1 MFEQTFVEG
10 GGGGVKPWTILV
22 SLLGQSSLIGVTLL
36 VPLVYTLEIPIQ
48 DLADHI
54 LLIAPA
60 PPPPPPAP
68 DPQARAAAPAP
79 PRRFETNLEAPRQ
92 IPDEI
97 ALVSDIENA
106 ASVPGRSFG
115 GVAGGVLGGIP
126 GGVLDLAEYSSM
138 DILPPAPIRVGGNI
152 QAARL
157 INQVMPVYPEEASE
171 ERIAGLVRL
180 EATITR
186 EGSIKELRV
195 LEGHPLLV
203 AAALEAVRQWR
214 YQPTLLNGM
223 PVEVLTSV
231 LITFKARELTPKEE
245 KELRKRKKKKK

>member
-1 MFEQTFVEG
+1 M
-10 GGGGVKPWTILV
+10 
-22 SLLGQSSLIGVTLL
+22 
-36 VPLVYTLEIPIQ
+36 
-48 DLADHI
+48 
-54 LLIAPA
+54 
-60 PPPPPPAP
+60 
-68 DPQARAAAPAP
+68 
-79 PRRFETNLEAPRQ
+79 N
-92 IPDEI
+92 
-97 ALVSDIENA
+97 DIENA
-106 ASVPGRSFG
+106 ASVPGQSFG

-126 GGVLDLAEYSSM
+126 GGVLNLTKYSSM

-157 INQVMPVYPEEASE
+157 TNQMMPVYPEEASE
-171 ERIAGLVRL
+171 ERIAGTVRL

-186 EGSIKELRV
+186 EGTIKELRV

-203 AAALEAVRQWR
+203 EAALEAVRQWR

-231 LITFKARELTPKEE
+231 LITFKPRELTTKEE